1 LAARPATAIEGAPP
15 FRRRSQA
22 VEKAFR
28 GGTAAVSVGL
38 ILLLVL
44 LLFVLLQGSQRIF
57 SAFGFRFLIGTSW
70 NPVAGH
76 EAYGAMPFIYGTLV
90 TSAIAV
96 VLAVPISVGI
106 ALLLNEV
113 SSNWIRDPL
122 ATFVEVLAAIPSIVY
137 GLWGLFVLKPFLD
150 RYIEPFLQD
159 TVGRLPVIGHLFSGN
174 PVGPDLFTAGVI
186 LAIMIVPIVTAVTRE
201 VIATVPR
208 DLREAA
214 KAIGATR
221 YETVRLAVLPQAR
234 NGIVGATMLGLGR
247 ALGETIAVAMVVG
260 NAPQINTSLFQS
272 GATIPSWIASSFRD
286 ATSIGLTRSG
296 LLGLAFVLVFLSFG
310 LAALSRLL
318 VRRVD
323 HISVSATVMVATAEA
338 EENWQGDRPAGEE

>member
-1 LAARPATAIEGAPP
+1 MAAHPAAAIEGAPP
-15 FRRRSQA
+15 FRRRSQV
-22 VEKAFR
+22 VEKLFR
-28 GGTAAVSVGL
+28 TGTAAVSVGL
-38 ILLLVL
+38 ILLLVAL
-44 LLFVLLQGSQRIF
+44 LLVLLKGSQRIF
-57 SAFGFRFLIGTSW
+57 STFGFHFLIGTSW
-70 NPVAGH
+70 NPVVGH
-76 EAYGAMPFIYGTLV
+76 EAFGALPFIYGTLV
-90 TSAIAV
+90 TSAVAV
-96 VLAVPISVGI
+96 VLAVPVSVGI

-113 SSNWIRDPL
+113 HTGWIRDPL
-122 ATFVEVLAAIPSIVY
+122 ATFIDVLAAIPSIVY

-150 RYIEPFLQD
+150 RYIEPYLQD
-159 TVGRLPVIGHLFSGN
+159 TIGKIPVIGHLFSGN

-221 YETVRLAVLPQAR
+221 YETVRLAVLPPAR
-234 NGIVGATMLGLGR
+234 NGIIGATMLGLGR

-260 NAPQINTSLFQS
+260 NTPQINTSLFQS

-286 ATSIGLTRSG
+286 ATSVGFTRSG
-296 LLGLAFVLVFLSFG
+296 LLGLAVVLVLVTFG

-338 EENWQGDRPAGEE
+338 EESQERSRPEGED